1 MSTKTALPVKNTAAT
16 TSGQKGPVRA
26 KPTPAADNAA
36 KTTPAN
42 AKKTQPAATPKKAQA
57 VVATKSAAPAKA
69 TPAPK
74 TVVVKTT
81 PTATLEGAAVTKKKV
96 SRKYGAAGVSF
107 GIYIKKLLKAVAAE
121 GETPADGDDKKVVNI
136 SNSAAASIDQVV
148 KTVAQTVS
156 SYAREN
162 CSENKRNIVS
172 VTDVTFG
179 AAIVFPSKLH
189 EVIFEG
195 VKRIEEVSARLR
207 KEAEEKA
214 AAATATANASSAEN
228 GATTSD
234 AKPENHPSR
243 REAQY
248 GLVFSVSGADKF
260 IRNFKT
266 TTLSVS
272 NEAPVYLSLF
282 IQNFVN
288 HLLRHAVSQVRASK
302 KVNMKPFHIFRAVE
316 GDEVLSEF
324 FSRLNVRM
332 YGVGV
337 VPHIFEELVPT
348 KEEKNA
354 RYKKR
359 AQAKA
364 SNPEEAA
371 KDNSKK
377 PKRHLPGTKALRYIR
392 DSQGKI
398 GLLMQKAPFDR
409 VTREHIIPIVC
420 EEIGIEYKDR
430 SMYHFRDSMVEVIQQ
445 FVEDSAIDL
454 LSKAQI
460 VAIHCGRHGLQGTD
474 VELAWKLTYPRI
486 PFIQVESKPE
496 TEEKPATD
504 GAAASTE
511 TPAEG
516 TPDNAVIDMHHI
528 GNCSIEHLATR
539 GGVVRKG
546 STIHD
551 VVRAFIKSN
560 LVQILKAAIIRVH
573 YRRAVTINDSDIRFA
588 LNEVGVNYIFH
599 REKPNKSK

>member
-1 MSTKTALPVKNTAAT
+1 MSTKTALPAKNTAAA

-26 KPTPAADNAA
+26 KQTPVADTAA

-42 AKKTQPAATPKKAQA
+42 NKKATPAAAPKKTQAPTKPAA
-57 VVATKSAAPAKA
+57 APKA

-74 TVVVKTT
+74 TVVVKAT
-81 PTATLEGAAVTKKKV
+81 PVATLEGATVTKKKV

-121 GETPADGDDKKVVNI
+121 GAPADGDKKDVNI

-189 EVIFEG
+189 EIVFDG

-214 AAATATANASSAEN
+214 EEKATAPAE
-228 GATTSD
+228 GAPSD

-288 HLLRHAVSQVRASK
+288 HLLRHAVTQVRASK

-364 SNPEEAA
+364 ANPEETA

-392 DSQGKI
+392 DSQGKT

-496 TEEKPATD
+496 TETPAENV
-504 GAAASTE
+504 AASSE

-516 TPDNAVIDMHHI
+516 TPDNGVIDMHHI